1 MSSVGGRP
9 PQGRCQ
15 IEVYSAISQRVTS
28 SKRYVRTE
36 DNKILTLQ
44 LLLADARFVAD
55 PSFVESGSGNCR
67 QSAMA
72 EAERR

>member
-1 MSSVGGRP
+1 
-9 PQGRCQ
+9 
-15 IEVYSAISQRVTS
+15 VTS